1 MWPYSL
7 HQGVS
12 QRLDVVAVQV
22 GGGFVQRQDAAV
34 QAEGL
39 GQRQANDQGGQ
50 DLSRV
55 AVGPSAVEPTDRRTD
70 KDSDT
75 FWPALQRP
83 LMSSAV
89 SPFTITTR

>member
-1 MWPYSL
+1 M
-7 HQGVS
+7 S

-39 GQRQANDQGGQ
+39 SQCQADDQGGQ

-55 AVGPSAVEPTDRRTD
+55 ADGAVGSGTHRRTDGRTD
-70 KDSDT
+70 KDLDT